1 MPAITDYKRSRFAL
15 LAAGLV
21 VAAVAACDNSP
32 TRSDADAELDRVRAA
47 TERYVDIANAIAD
60 GYVDIDVIMPNM
72 GHHYLNES
80 LLDGTFE
87 VERPE
92 ILVYMPDGNDMRLVA
107 VEYAVPLSLSEHAPM
122 GFTGAADVWD
132 RNTTFQLWTLHAWIW
147 RENPNGVFAPLNPTV
162 P

>member
-1 MPAITDYKRSRFAL
+1 MRKTTDSKWPPFVL
-15 LAAGLV
+15 MAAGL
-21 VAAVAACDNSP
+21 AIALVAACDDSP
-32 TRSDADAELDRVRAA
+32 TRSAADVELDRVRSA
-47 TERYVDIANAIAD
+47 TERYVDIAHAIAD

-80 LLDGTFE
+80 LLDDTFD

-92 ILVYMPDGNDMRLVA
+92 ILVYMPDGDEMRLVA
-107 VEYAVPLSLSEHAPM
+107 VEYAVPRSLAEFAPM

-132 RNTTFQLWTLHAWIW
+132 RNTTFQLWTLHAWVW